1 MILMA
6 LQTFEVFTFIDF
18 SKIQTKN
25 TKKGYIGALVAGIL
39 GGIFASPCSTP
50 VLVAL
55 LAIVS
60 KSGNLLFGVFLLLLY
75 SLGNS
80 ILVIICGT
88 SIGTVRKIT
97 QNPKYG
103 KFINVLKYIMG
114 GIILLLGL
122 YMLYIGF

>member
-6 LQTFEVFTFIDF
+6 LQTFEVFTFINF

-25 TKKGYIGALVAGIL
+25 TKKGYIGVLIAGIL

-60 KSGNLLFGVFLLLLY
+60 KSGNLLLGIFLLLLY

-80 ILVIICGT
+80 ILVVICGT
-88 SIGTVRKIT
+88 SVGTVRKII
-97 QNPKYG
+97 QSPKYG
-103 KFINVLKYIMG
+103 KFSNILKYVLGI
-114 GIILLLGL
+114 IILLIGL